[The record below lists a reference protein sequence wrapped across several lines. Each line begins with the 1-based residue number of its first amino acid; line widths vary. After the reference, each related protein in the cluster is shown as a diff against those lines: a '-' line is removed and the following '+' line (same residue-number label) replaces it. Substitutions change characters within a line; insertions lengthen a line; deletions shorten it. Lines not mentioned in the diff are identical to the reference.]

1 LSLFFSALSLAQV
14 CGKNI
19 TPEFRRVS
27 NPIFTGASMRWLT
40 LILCLALIPTFA
52 QSTHKPLAILN
63 VNVIPMDQ
71 ERVLVNQTVLVR
83 DGVIV
88 ELGAANTI
96 KVPQDAMRIDGRGKY
111 LLPGLTD
118 MHAHLLSDENFP
130 DELAPDELAVML
142 ANGVTTIRL
151 MIGTP
156 EHLTLRERV
165 RKGELLGPTI
175 YAASP
180 QLAGRAFGSVFNG
193 RAVQTPEA
201 ARQAVRDFKLAGYDF
216 IKLTFFITPAVY
228 DAITETA
235 REVGIRV
242 IGHVEPNIGLQR
254 ALAAGQQIEHLDSYL
269 EAVLRD
275 DAPSKDSVTNMNVY
289 RMKNW
294 ESLDYID
301 DQKIKEVARAT
312 AAAKVWNSPTM
323 TVLKLAFSVGAS
335 EAEITARPDY
345 RYWPKKLRE
354 LYWASQKKYWAN
366 APSEKRRQR
375 YTKVRNEI
383 VKEIHQAGGKILAG
397 SDTPEFFL
405 MYGFTLHRELK
416 SYVEAGLSPYA
427 ALETATRNP
436 AEYLQTLDKTGTVT
450 KGKRAD
456 LVLLD
461 ASPLANIENT
471 NRIAGVVVKGKWLP
485 QADLKQ
491 MLETSA
497 QRFEKA
503 SAAQQ

>member
-1 LSLFFSALSLAQV
+1 
-14 CGKNI
+14 
-19 TPEFRRVS
+19 
-27 NPIFTGASMRWLT
+27 MRLT
-40 LILCLALIPTFA
+40 TLALLFTFLPAFA
-52 QSTHKPLAILN
+52 QTANKPMAILN
-63 VNVIPMDQ
+63 VNVIPMDR
-71 ERVLVNQTVLVR
+71 ERVLTNQTVLVR

-88 ELGAANTI
+88 ALGAENKI
-96 KVPQDAMRIDGRGKY
+96 KVPKDAQRIDGRGKY
-111 LLPGLTD
+111 LLPGLSD
-118 MHAHLLSDENFP
+118 MHAHLLSDEDFP
-130 DELAPDELAVML
+130 DSLAPDELAIML

-156 EHLTLRERV
+156 EHLTLREQV
-165 RKGELLGPTI
+165 RKGALLGPTI

-193 RAVQTPEA
+193 RAVPTPDD
-201 ARQAVRDFKLAGYDF
+201 ARKAVRDFKQAGYDF

-228 DAITETA
+228 DAINETA

-242 IGHVEPNIGLQR
+242 VGHVEPAIGLQR
-254 ALAAGQQIEHLDSYL
+254 ALVAGQQIEHLDSYL

-275 DAPSKDSVTNMNVY
+275 DAPSKDSVTNMNIY

-301 DQKIKEVARAT
+301 DQKIKEVAKAT

-335 EAEITARPDY
+335 DDEIKARPDY
-345 RYWPKKLRE
+345 RYWPNKLRE
-354 LYWASQKKYWAN
+354 MYWASQKKYWAN

-375 YTKVRNEI
+375 YTQVRNQL

-405 MYGFTLHRELK
+405 TYGFTLHRELQ

-436 AEYLQTLDKTGTVT
+436 AEYLEVLGKTGTIE

-456 LVLLD
+456 LLLLD
-461 ASPLANIENT
+461 ANPLTNIEHT
-471 NRIAGVVVKGKWLP
+471 NRIAGVMVKGKWLP
-485 QADLKQ
+485 PAALRQ
-491 MLETSA
+491 MLETAA